1 MAAYQAQNKKVSSCK
16 CGPDYIDP
24 MFHKEVLGVDSKNL
38 DLFFSSEDELR
49 KEYAKHAADA
59 ELVITE
65 GVMGYYDGMRLD
77 SVTASSYDV
86 ARTLDIPAVL
96 ILPCKGAALSLCA
109 VVSGI
114 VSFQKDSNIQG
125 IILNRVSKMLYPRL
139 KKMLEDH
146 LKSEGYDIPVL
157 GYIPQD
163 EAFCLES
170 RHLGLVTPQEICHLK
185 EQMTKAGNI
194 VTETVDLDRLYQIAQ
209 GEQKAN
215 SPEKGQ
221 IKQNMRNGQ
230 SREPFQCDME
240 KYKSSDDGKVR
251 VGVAK
256 DAAFCFYYKENLE
269 LLEESGAELVFF
281 SPLRDQKIPENI
293 SGLIFGGGYPELNCK
308 ELSENNSMRRSV
320 KDAIRSGMPCLAECG
335 GFMYLH
341 EEMEDERHIVWEM
354 AGVLNGRTY
363 PAGKLVRFGYVE
375 LSHEKEQKES
385 CYLKQGEVIKGHEFH
400 YWDSSDNGE
409 GLTAAKPDRRTSW
422 KCVHTEGSLFAGYP
436 HLYMPSCPQFAK
448 RFTDQC
454 RLFAKEN
461 EANKKKQRRNHMSE
475 DRKNMKEQSE
485 PELEKVTKRLNEY
498 LEQICPPD
506 QKAAA
511 QAKKRWKQI
520 AKPLFSLGK
529 LEDAVTKIAGMKG
542 SPAYS
547 LDKKRS
553 CHHVCG

>member
-269 LLEESGAELVFF
+269 ILEQLGAELCYF
-281 SPLRDQKIPENI
+281 SPVNDVQLPEGSDGI
-293 SGLIFGGGYPELNCK
+293 YLGGGYPETYRRELAENVSMK
-308 ELSENNSMRRSV
+308 ESICEAA
-320 KDAIRSGMPCLAECG
+320 KAGKPIIAECG
-335 GFMYLH
+335 GFMYVCNHLV
-341 EEMEDERHIVWEM
+341 ETDDSSMEMLGLIDTDVHMTKRLSM
-354 AGVLNGRTY
+354 Q
-363 PAGKLVRFGYVE
+363 FGYVT
-375 LSHEKEQKES
+375 LNALCDTAFFKKNTNIRA
-385 CYLKQGEVIKGHEFH
+385 YEFH
-400 YWDSSDNGE
+400 YSKADKRGDSCEIKKYSGKCWNGLYVKE
-409 GLTAAKPDRRTSW
+409 NIM
-422 KCVHTEGSLFAGYP
+422 AGYP
-436 HLYMPSCPQFAK
+436 HFYFHNCREVAE
-448 RFTDQC
+448 RFVDM
-454 RLFAKEN
+454 AEKI
-461 EANKKKQRRNHMSE
+461 S
-475 DRKNMKEQSE
+475 KNLSM
-485 PELEKVTKRLNEY
+485 
-498 LEQICPPD
+498 
-506 QKAAA
+506 
-511 QAKKRWKQI
+511 
-520 AKPLFSLGK
+520 
-529 LEDAVTKIAGMKG
+529 
-542 SPAYS
+542 
-547 LDKKRS
+547 
-553 CHHVCG
+553 

>member
-281 SPLRDQKIPENI
+281 SPLRDQRFPKIFP
-293 SGLIFGGGYPELNCK
+293 
-308 ELSENNSMRRSV
+308 V
-320 KDAIRSGMPCLAECG
+320 
-335 GFMYLH
+335 
-341 EEMEDERHIVWEM
+341 
-354 AGVLNGRTY
+354 
-363 PAGKLVRFGYVE
+363 
-375 LSHEKEQKES
+375 
-385 CYLKQGEVIKGHEFH
+385 
-400 YWDSSDNGE
+400 
-409 GLTAAKPDRRTSW
+409 
-422 KCVHTEGSLFAGYP
+422 
-436 HLYMPSCPQFAK
+436 
-448 RFTDQC
+448 
-454 RLFAKEN
+454 
-461 EANKKKQRRNHMSE
+461 
-475 DRKNMKEQSE
+475 
-485 PELEKVTKRLNEY
+485 
-498 LEQICPPD
+498 
-506 QKAAA
+506 
-511 QAKKRWKQI
+511 
-520 AKPLFSLGK
+520 
-529 LEDAVTKIAGMKG
+529 
-542 SPAYS
+542 
-547 LDKKRS
+547 
-553 CHHVCG
+553 